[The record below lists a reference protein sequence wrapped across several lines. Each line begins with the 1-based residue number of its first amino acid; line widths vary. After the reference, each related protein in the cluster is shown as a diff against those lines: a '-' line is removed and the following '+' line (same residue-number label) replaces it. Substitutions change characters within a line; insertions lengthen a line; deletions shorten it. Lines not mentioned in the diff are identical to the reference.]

1 MLPENGHLLRIF
13 LGESDKH
20 EGRPLYDWIVRKA
33 KDQGLAGATVIRGM
47 EGFGASTRIHT
58 AKMIEL
64 STDLPIII
72 EIVDELDKI
81 ENFLTIIDSVVH
93 EGMATVEKV
102 YIRFYR
108 ARPHKDKH

>member
-20 EGRPLYDWIVRKA
+20 EGRPLYDWIVKKA
-33 KDQGLAGATVIRGM
+33 RDQGLAGATVLRAI

-58 AKMIEL
+58 AKLVDM

-72 EIVDELDKI
+72 EIVDELEKI
-81 ENFLTIIDSVVH
+81 ENFLTIIDSVIH

-102 YIRFYR
+102 HIRFYR
-108 ARPHKDKH
+108 ARPNPTKH

>member
-1 MLPENGHLLRIF
+1 MLPEDGHLLRVF
-13 LGESDKH
+13 VGEADKH

-33 KDQGLAGATVIRGM
+33 KDQGLAGATVLRGM

-58 AKMIEL
+58 AKIVDL

-72 EIVDELDKI
+72 EIVDELEKI
-81 ENFLTIIDSVVH
+81 ESFLTILDSVIQ

-102 YIRFYR
+102 HIRFYR
-108 ARPHKDKH
+108 ARPHPNKH